1 MDQDSD
7 KNLEFTNKLKLF
19 FIKQKIKIILI
30 FFTLILISVIFF
42 VMKIFQERENI
53 SISEK
58 FIKANVYLSSGNK
71 DKSKELYEEII
82 KSKNKFYSILALNTI
97 LEKALENNED
107 VIINYFDILQDLS
120 IPPEQKDLLIFKK
133 ALYLIQIS
141 KTEEGKSLLRKLS
154 NSGSYLKSIS
164 DQILE
169 TKFENK

>member
-1 MDQDSD
+1 MDQDAD

-19 FIKQKIKIILI
+19 FINQKIKIIII
-30 FFTLILISVIFF
+30 FFTLILISTIFL

-58 FIKANVYLSSGNK
+58 FIKANIYLSSENK

-82 KSKNKFYSILALNTI
+82 KSKNKFYSILALNMI
-97 LEKALENNED
+97 LDKELENNED

-141 KTEEGKSLLRKLS
+141 KTEEGKGLLRKLS
-154 NSGSYLKSIS
+154 NSDSYLKNIS

-169 TKFENK
+169 N

>member
-1 MDQDSD
+1 MDQDTD

-19 FIKQKIKIILI
+19 FIKQKVKIIII
-30 FFTLILISVIFF
+30 FFTFILISIIFF
-42 VMKIFQERENI
+42 AIKIFQERENI

-58 FIKANVYLSSGNK
+58 FIKANIYLSSENK

-82 KSKNKFYSILALNTI
+82 KSKNKFYSILALNMI
-97 LEKALENNED
+97 LDKELENNED

-141 KTEEGKSLLRKLS
+141 KIEEGKGLLRKLS
-154 NSGSYLKSIS
+154 NSDSYLKNIS

-169 TKFENK
+169 N

>member
-1 MDQDSD
+1 MDQDTD

-30 FFTLILISVIFF
+30 FFTFVLISIIFLA
-42 VMKIFQERENI
+42 MKIFQERENI

-58 FIKANVYLSSGNK
+58 FIKANIYLSSENK

-97 LEKALENNED
+97 LEKELENNED

-120 IPPEQKDLLIFKK
+120 IPSEQKDLLIFKK
-133 ALYLIQIS
+133 ALYLIKIS
-141 KTEEGKSLLRKLS
+141 KTEEGEGLLRKLS
-154 NSGSYLKSIS
+154 NSDSYLKNIS

-169 TKFENK
+169 N

>member
-1 MDQDSD
+1 MDQDTD

-30 FFTLILISVIFF
+30 FFTFVLISIIFLA
-42 VMKIFQERENI
+42 MKIFQERENI

-58 FIKANVYLSSGNK
+58 FIKANIYLSSENK

-97 LEKALENNED
+97 LEKGLENNED
-107 VIINYFDILQDLS
+107 VIINYFDILKDLS
-120 IPPEQKDLLIFKK
+120 IPSEQKDLLIFKK
-133 ALYLIQIS
+133 ALYLIKIS
-141 KTEEGKSLLRKLS
+141 KTEEGEGLLRKLS
-154 NSGSYLKSIS
+154 NSDSYLKNIS

-169 TKFENK
+169 N

>member
-1 MDQDSD
+1 MDQDID

-30 FFTLILISVIFF
+30 FFAFILISIIFLW
-42 VMKIFQERENI
+42 MKIIQEKENI

-58 FIKANVYLSSGNK
+58 FIKANIYLSSENK

-97 LEKALENNED
+97 LEKELENNED

-141 KTEEGKSLLRKLS
+141 KTEEGETLLRRLS
-154 NSGSYLKSIS
+154 NSNSYLKNIS
-164 DQILE
+164 DQILD
-169 TKFENK
+169 N